1 MSAKWVLPAVLFCA
15 APAVAGDPPDRAAE
29 TQALTV
35 LLHDLLLK
43 NLPDPIVETNHDW
56 GRQKD
61 VVVGMA
67 WHKLKAEPRRADRN
81 DGHWEKLRVQGVDP
95 PNSLSLGIKNLTSP
109 EPGRT
114 TFDAVVALDVR
125 LTYEQQVWK
134 AGTRF
139 YSGETRARCRAVV
152 RLACELT
159 NRTELRPGSILPDV
173 VVRVRVT
180 DAELAYHDLVCEHTA
195 GVGGDA
201 AKAIGEAVRTVLK
214 KLKPDLER
222 DLLARANG
230 AIVKAADTKEVRVEF
245 DKLLA
250 GKAPAVTRTKP

>member
-15 APAVAGDPPDRAAE
+15 APAVAADAPDRADEA
-29 TQALTV
+29 QALTV
-35 LLHDLLLK
+35 LFRDLLLK
-43 NLPDPIVETNHDW
+43 NLPDPIVETGHDW
-56 GRQKD
+56 GRQKEF
-61 VVVGMA
+61 VVGMT
-67 WHKLKAEPRRADRN
+67 WHRLRAEPRRADRN
-81 DGHWEKLRVQGVDP
+81 EGHWEKLRVQGVDP
-95 PNSLSLGIKNLTSP
+95 PQTLALGVKNLSSP

-125 LTYEQQVWK
+125 LTYEQQFWK
-134 AGTRF
+134 AGTRV

-159 NRTELRPGSILPDV
+159 NRTELRPGKILPDV

-180 DAELAYHDLVCEHTA
+180 DADLTYHDLVCEHTA

-201 AKAIGEAVRTVLK
+201 ARAIGEAVRAVLK

-222 DLLARANG
+222 DLLARANT

-245 DKLLA
+245 DKLLS
-250 GKAPAVTRTKP
+250 GKAPAVTRGKP